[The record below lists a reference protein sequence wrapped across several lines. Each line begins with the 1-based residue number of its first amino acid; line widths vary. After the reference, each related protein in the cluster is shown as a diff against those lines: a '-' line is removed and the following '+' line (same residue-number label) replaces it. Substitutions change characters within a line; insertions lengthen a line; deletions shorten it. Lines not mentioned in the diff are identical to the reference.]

1 MKLSLLQTTHPHSHR
16 SDLYRSKPGAPSL
29 NPEEMYLVHGDIHSS
44 ALSYLPEP
52 QRPPFY
58 SCLVCG
64 LEGWWFFCWFFFLK
78 PRLKHLR
85 SERDRVQRG
94 RVKTRCCLKSC
105 ILAAIRIKKGYGKT
119 TKRPPPLPLLPPKS
133 TDFVFHMR
141 ANKDVRNDGGVRHG
155 KRGQPTEGLPNS
167 SRKGA
172 FTAIHDLYERTMK

>member
-1 MKLSLLQTTHPHSHR
+1 METFILLHCHTYLNLSVLHSI
-16 SDLYRSKPGAPSL
+16 
-29 NPEEMYLVHGDIHSS
+29 LVWSVVWRVG
-44 ALSYLPEP
+44 
-52 QRPPFY
+52 
-58 SCLVCG
+58 G
-64 LEGWWFFCWFFFLK
+64 FFVDFFFLK

-119 TKRPPPLPLLPPKS
+119 TKRPPPPLLPPKS